1 MKRFGFTLAEVL
13 ITLGI
18 IGVISALTL
27 PSLLN
32 DTQGAQVGPKLGKA
46 VSMFEQANQA
56 LLTDNNVDSISDI
69 FARSNNDSDSEEG
82 DYFEELSNHL
92 KISLYRGTTYTV
104 SSDASSGP
112 CFNQPLNFRPRFRYN
127 WQSKDGAVYY
137 LNFWGNVDR
146 NSPPHKRHI
155 GVLFIDINGDA
166 SPNLPGTDVFAFSLR
181 DDGSLFP
188 VGSFAWAGDESIS
201 PTWQT
206 QCPNDSIPRGYY
218 TCTASIFENNMK
230 VMYKMR

>member
-69 FARSNNDSDSEEG
+69 FAMSNNDSDSEEG
-82 DYFEELSNHL
+82 DYFEELS
-92 KISLYRGTTYTV
+92 KS
-104 SSDASSGP
+104 
-112 CFNQPLNFRPRFRYN
+112 F
-127 WQSKDGAVYY
+127 KD
-137 LNFWGNVDR
+137 
-146 NSPPHKRHI
+146 
-155 GVLFIDINGDA
+155 FII
-166 SPNLPGTDVFAFSLR
+166 
-181 DDGSLFP
+181 
-188 VGSFAWAGDESIS
+188 
-201 PTWQT
+201 
-206 QCPNDSIPRGYY
+206 
-218 TCTASIFENNMK
+218 
-230 VMYKMR
+230 